1 MHTNATEWQIIGNE
15 EEEEEEEKGGALSLI
30 WRAIRTTGVL
40 LVFYYFDSSMQ
51 RGLPLTMTL
60 HFNCHTDGLQRLQ
73 RLVCHVAFSRVLL
86 QSSNE
91 GRKGERER
99 EEERRRGS
107 WRTDGR
113 SGQTGEEGKHLC
125 RRRRRRRRQS

>member
-1 MHTNATEWQIIGNE
+1 MHTNATEWQIIGDE

-40 LVFYYFDSSMQ
+40 LVLYYFDSSMQ

-99 EEERRRGS
+99 KSGGEGVGG
-107 WRTDGR
+107 RTDANGR
-113 SGQTGEEGKHLC
+113 TERPNGRGG
-125 RRRRRRRRQS
+125 